1 HFPTSN
7 SAKHEGRALPPS
19 SQPVLGCRMS
29 QNPQKVARHSPKPC
43 PSDTPGGILG
53 GSTPYPPPR
62 QAGLPKGNTMC
73 RPVKCRNCGK
83 TTWAG
88 CGEHVDQVKAS
99 VPADQWCTCTRENP
113 KPSGGFLAGLLG
125 RK

>member
-1 HFPTSN
+1 MRGGHCPLLTARFGLWNVTKP
-7 SAKHEGRALPPS
+7 AK
-19 SQPVLGCRMS
+19 
-29 QNPQKVARHSPKPC
+29 
-43 PSDTPGGILG
+43 SDTPQPKTLPYGYPGGHSR
-53 GSTPYPPPR
+53 GSPLTYPR
-62 QAGLPKGNTMC
+62 RLAGLPKGITMC

-99 VPADQWCTCTRENP
+99 VPADQWCTCTRGNSSSSSS
-113 KPSGGFLAGLLG
+113 SGGFLAGLLG